1 MILGIALLGTGVLLL
16 AQTWV
21 LPVAYLVVTF
31 VGFPLFGVGL
41 GFFATLAVDIAMT
54 NEPLEKA
61 GVAGGLF
68 KMASSLGASMGVAI
82 GLAVASGL
90 WPVGAAART
99 PASDMAWR
107 FGTAAGLAFVFAMM
121 VISFI
126 AVVVALPRLAPADT
140 EV

>member
-1 MILGIALLGTGVLLL
+1 V
-16 AQTWV
+16 
-21 LPVAYLVVTF
+21 F
-31 VGFPLFGVGL
+31 
-41 GFFATLAVDIAMT
+41 
-54 NEPLEKA
+54 
-61 GVAGGLF
+61 
-68 KMASSLGASMGVAI
+68 AI